1 MKFITSNIR
10 EFDLLRVVVWSVLIG
25 YAVTTTLWT
34 SVKVLRFIF

>member
-1 MKFITSNIR
+1 MKLAGNNFR
-10 EFDLLRVVVWSVLIG
+10 EFDLLRVVVWSVLIC